1 MYKIGDNI
9 VYGSSGVMTVVDIK
23 DDDITG
29 ETKTYYLLREYGRAS
44 SSVTFVP
51 QDNERLIS
59 LMHPVLTR
67 EEALGAFDEA
77 CAMADIAWIPEG
89 RTRAESYKSIVKNA
103 NRAEILAMIRT
114 IHKTGLSRVAI
125 GKKNFIADEN
135 VMNRAEAILALE
147 FSISLGVSEAEV
159 REIIKTRIK
168 GVE

>member
-1 MYKIGDNI
+1 
-9 VYGSSGVMTVVDIK
+9 
-23 DDDITG
+23 
-29 ETKTYYLLREYGRAS
+29 
-44 SSVTFVP
+44 
-51 QDNERLIS
+51 
-59 LMHPVLTR
+59 MHPVLTR

-114 IHKTGLSRVAI
+114 IHKSGLSRVAI

-159 REIIKTRIK
+159 KEIIKTRIK